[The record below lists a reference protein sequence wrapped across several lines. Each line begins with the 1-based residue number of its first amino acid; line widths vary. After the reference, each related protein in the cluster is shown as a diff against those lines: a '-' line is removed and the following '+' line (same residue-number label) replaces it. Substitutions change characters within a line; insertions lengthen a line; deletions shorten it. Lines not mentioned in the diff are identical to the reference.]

1 MARNSKHRF
10 KRKSQSCKTTKS
22 SVSGDNQ
29 QPLISQS
36 ALSIP
41 SATPAK
47 GTKWGAGNHN
57 TFIRLHWVQLNTP
70 LTSASAFWHSFCN
83 ISYGPSTH
91 ADACVWAVWPEP
103 WGPSRWLSAIAG
115 PTITPLEEQWM
126 ARVIQDHNRVFRCRS
141 SALVDHKVE
150 MAYGELSGHR
160 PVGETTSTAKI
171 AVQMLRFPQGRAKGT
186 PNVI

>member
-57 TFIRLHWVQLNTP
+57 TFIRLHWVQLNTHSP
-70 LTSASAFWHSFCN
+70 VHPPSDTPSATFLMDPVLMQMHVC
-83 ISYGPSTH
+83 G
-91 ADACVWAVWPEP
+91 
-103 WGPSRWLSAIAG
+103 
-115 PTITPLEEQWM
+115 
-126 ARVIQDHNRVFRCRS
+126 RS
-141 SALVDHKVE
+141 DRSHGVLP
-150 MAYGELSGHR
+150 G
-160 PVGETTSTAKI
+160 
-171 AVQMLRFPQGRAKGT
+171 GRAQSLALQLHPWKSNGWPVLYRT
-186 PNVI
+186 TIESSGAEEAPWWTMKWKWHVVSSPDIGLRVRPPPQQLK